1 MRNLHTVFC
10 NGYTKLYSHQQC
22 TRISSTPH
30 HGQHLTYLSDNSHFK
45 GVKWHLIKNL
55 ICIALMIND
64 AENIFTYLL
73 TICTLSLE
81 KCLFRFSANF
91 LIWLFRPFWLCVLF
105 FFVWVYFAIEFY
117 IWSYWAQ
124 VIAGKAMF
132 SLKAQEKNLFNCYS
146 LLWQVSCILWLSVH
160 F

>member
-1 MRNLHTVFC
+1 MAIQSYIHTNNVQEFPLLHIMDNTWLIFLIIV
-10 NGYTKLYSHQQC
+10 
-22 TRISSTPH
+22 I
-30 HGQHLTYLSDNSHFK
+30 LT

-91 LIWLFRPFWLCVLF
+91 LIWVFGLFWLCVLF
-105 FFVWVYFAIEFY
+105 FFVWVYFAVELY
-117 IWSYWAQ
+117 VWSYWAQ
-124 VIAGKAMF
+124 VIAGKAVF
-132 SLKAQEKNLFNCYS
+132 SLKAQEENLFNCYF
-146 LLWQVSCILWLSVH
+146 LL
-160 F
+160 